1 MIMKKERT
9 HPEVRSVGQSVNP
22 SSHVRI
28 RMYNIGFGDC
38 FLLSFKYR
46 ERDDGDK
53 HVLIDFGTSSRP
65 KNTPKDWMKQIANDI
80 KTECNGHLD
89 AVVVT
94 HRHQDHLS
102 GFAPG
107 RQGTGPGKIIASLN
121 PELVVQPWT
130 EHPDAE
136 PDAQAQ
142 PKTRERTRNHIKGLR
157 KSQNFAKQLTTALPY
172 FIENATDKE
181 DFLAVT
187 DNEYLLE
194 EIEFLGQENISNK
207 DAVKNLIRMG
217 QGDRGV
223 FVNCGSKSGLEE
235 ILPGVKVSVLGP
247 PTLEQSDK
255 IRKQRT
261 KDSSEYWHLQNKIFR
276 FLTKSIKKNKELPP
290 LFPKAKKRLISEA
303 PPDIHWFMKQ
313 MNLVS
318 LEQLHAIVRILDR
331 VMNNTS
337 VILLFKVGG
346 KRLLFSGDAQIE
358 NWEYALDQREIRRE
372 LADVNLYKVG
382 HHGSLNGTPKTLWNL
397 FEMQDSDENNKDRLT
412 CLLSTK
418 KGKHG
423 SVSKGTEV
431 PRSIL
436 VNELIKKTN
445 LYSTQSFEPDDLHQ
459 DFNF

>member
-1 MIMKKERT
+1 MKEERT
-9 HPEVRSVGQSVNP
+9 HPEVRRVGQSVNT

-38 FLLSFKYR
+38 FLLSFKNKQR
-46 ERDDGDK
+46 GGGDK

-65 KNTPKDWMKQIANDI
+65 KNTPKDWMEQIANDI

-102 GFAPG
+102 GFATS
-107 RQGTGPGKIIASLN
+107 RQGTGPGDIIASLN
-121 PELVVQPWT
+121 PDLVVQPWT
-130 EHPDAE
+130 EHPEAE
-136 PDAQAQ
+136 PDAQA
-142 PKTRERTRNHIKGLR
+142 PPETRERTRNHIKGLFE
-157 KSQNFAKQLTTALPY
+157 SQDFARQLTTALPY
-172 FIENATDKE
+172 FKEAATNNE
-181 DFLAVT
+181 D
-187 DNEYLLE
+187 LLD

-217 QGDRGV
+217 HGDRGV
-223 FVNCGSKSGLEE
+223 YVNCDSDSGLEK

-261 KDSSEYWHLQNKIFR
+261 KDSSEYWHLQNLMFR
-276 FLTKSIKKNKELPP
+276 YLTKFVEKKKELPP
-290 LFPKAKKRLISEA
+290 LFPKAGKRPISEA
-303 PPDIHWFMKQ
+303 PLDTHWFMKR

-318 LEQLHAIVRILDR
+318 LEQLQAIVRILDR

-358 NWEYALDQREIRRE
+358 NWEYALAQPELCKE
-372 LADVNLYKVG
+372 LADVNVNKVG

-397 FEMQDSDENNKDRLT
+397 FEKKGSESKKDRLT

-431 PRSIL
+431 PRSKL
-436 VNELIKKTN
+436 VNELTKNTH
-445 LYSTQSFEPDDLHQ
+445 LRSTQSFAPDEMYQ